1 MSERGSNPDPICS
14 QGHLRTVRLEA
25 NRICYRYP
33 NAEGE
38 VFNDLGLRI
47 ERPGFHAL
55 FGPSGVGKTTLAR
68 LLAGAIHGF
77 AGTIERDGIRQV
89 LYTYNLERLPGW
101 SSVRAHLDAVAPA
114 GARALLHEL
123 IAVFGV
129 EAPVDARFGSL
140 SLGQQNRVNLIRYL
154 LQDFELLVMDESLAN
169 VDEAT
174 RERIILKIKELFP
187 GRAFL
192 YISHNVTEV
201 ARYCDQV
208 LVLRGPSRSPQIA
221 SLQGRDHRNGAHSDT
236 AALERTV
243 LEIVHA
249 A

>member
-1 MSERGSNPDPICS
+1 MPGEMM
-14 QGHLRTVRLEA
+14 RLEA
-25 NRICYRYP
+25 THISYRYP

-38 VFNDLGLRI
+38 VFNDLSLCV
-47 ERPGFHAL
+47 ERAGFHAL

-68 LLAGAIHGF
+68 MLAGAIAGFDGAVHG
-77 AGTIERDGIRQV
+77 DGIRRV

-114 GARALLHEL
+114 GARSRLPEL
-123 IAVFGV
+123 IDVFGV
-129 EAPVDARFGSL
+129 AEPIDARFTRL

-154 LQDFELLVMDESLAN
+154 LQDFDLLVMDESLAN

-174 RERIILKIKELFP
+174 RERIILKIKDLFP
-187 GRAFL
+187 ERCFL
-192 YISHNVTEV
+192 YISHNVSEV
-201 ARYCDQV
+201 AKYCDQV
-208 LVLRGPSRSPQIA
+208 LVLRGLSRTPQVV
-221 SLQGRDHRNGAHSDT
+221 SVPGRDHRNGASPDP
-236 AALERTV
+236 AALERAV

>member
-1 MSERGSNPDPICS
+1 
-14 QGHLRTVRLEA
+14 VRLEA

-38 VFNDLGLRI
+38 VFNDLSLRI

-68 LLAGAIHGF
+68 LLAGAIAGF
-77 AGTIERDGIRQV
+77 EGAIERDGIRQV

-114 GARALLHEL
+114 GARTLMPEL
-123 IAVFGV
+123 VEVFGV
-129 EAPVDARFGSL
+129 AAPVDARFGSL

-154 LQDFELLVMDESLAN
+154 LQDFDLLVMDESLAN

-174 RERIILKIKELFP
+174 RERIILKVKVLFP
-187 GRAFL
+187 ERAFL

-208 LVLRGPSRSPQIA
+208 LVLRGLSRSPQVV
-221 SLQGRDHRNGAHSDT
+221 SLQGRDHRNGADPDP
-236 AALERTV
+236 AALERAV